1 MSSLS
6 ILQVEIRGLSASWK
20 KYMSI
25 PGNAYLPRVFP
36 SAFFGKIG

>member
-6 ILQVEIRGLSASWK
+6 ILQVEVRIIGFMEK
-20 KYMSI
+20 IYDI

-36 SAFFGKIG
+36 SAFFGRIG